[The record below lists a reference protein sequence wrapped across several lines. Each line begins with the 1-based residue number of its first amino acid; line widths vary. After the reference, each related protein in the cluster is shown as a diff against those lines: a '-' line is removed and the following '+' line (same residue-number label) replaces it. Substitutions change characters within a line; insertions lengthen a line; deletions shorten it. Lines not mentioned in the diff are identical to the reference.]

1 MRNANRKCFVWLVIV
16 QKTSKDKIPNEKE
29 NNEIY
34 RTKIFENINNSFKL
48 FNNISW
54 KIHVGPERFV

>member
-34 RTKIFENINNSFKL
+34 RTKIFENINNPFKL

-54 KIHVGPERFV
+54 KIGPEQFV